1 MSELLSKIDRNR
13 LPSHIAIIMDGN
25 GRWAK
30 SKGKNRVF
38 GHKNGVKSVRQV
50 VEASREVGVK
60 YLTLYTFSTE
70 NWKRPKTE
78 INALFDLLV
87 LTIKEQLNDL
97 HKNNVR
103 VNIIG
108 EVNNVPKTIMK
119 EINKAIELTK
129 NNDGLDLIMAF
140 SYSSRWDIANAIKKI
155 VTDSNNI
162 EFDKIDENFLK
173 SYLSTSNYP
182 DPDLLIRTSG
192 EFRISNFLLWE
203 LAYTELFFSE
213 KYWPEFSKEDFYG
226 AIIDYQ
232 QRERRFG
239 KVSEQLI

>member
-1 MSELLSKIDRNR
+1 
-13 LPSHIAIIMDGN
+13 MDGN

-30 SKGKNRVF
+30 ERGRKRIF
-38 GHKNGVKSVRQV
+38 GHRNGVKSVRKV
-50 VEASREVGVK
+50 VEASREIGVK

-70 NWKRPKTE
+70 NWNRPKTE
-78 INALFDLLV
+78 ISALFDLLV
-87 LTIKEQLNDL
+87 FTIREELEDL

-108 EVNNVPKTIMK
+108 EVENVPSGIMN

-129 NNDGLDLIMAF
+129 DNTGLDLIMAF
-140 SYSSRWDIANAIKKI
+140 SYSARSDIRNAIYKMINDYK
-155 VTDSNNI
+155 NI
-162 EFDKIDENFLK
+162 DPSDVSDELIK
-173 SYLSTSNYP
+173 SYLSTAPYP

-192 EFRISNFLLWE
+192 EYRISNFLLWE
-203 LAYTELFFSE
+203 MAYTEMYFSE
-213 KYWPEFSKEDFYG
+213 RYWPDFSNDDFYG

-239 KVSEQLI
+239 KVSEQLN